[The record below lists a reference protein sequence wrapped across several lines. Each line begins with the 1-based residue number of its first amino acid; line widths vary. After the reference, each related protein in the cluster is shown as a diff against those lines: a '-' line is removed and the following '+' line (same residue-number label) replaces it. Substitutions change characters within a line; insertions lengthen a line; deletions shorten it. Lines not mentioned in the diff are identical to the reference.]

1 MTKTSETKKNVVR
14 GWPRVLLFG
23 SLAMNLLIV
32 GLLAGAVLRHGPE
45 RRERVAE
52 LRDFGLGPFGN
63 AFTKSDRRAIGVAMK
78 ERAGDLRK
86 NRDVFRQEFT
96 LLLDALRATPF
107 DAQAVQDS
115 VVAQRLE
122 IEARQDIG
130 QQLVLERISAM
141 SDEDRAKFADRLERS
156 MNRTFRK
163 KK

>member
-1 MTKTSETKKNVVR
+1 MTKTSEPKKNVMR
-14 GWPRVLLFG
+14 GWPRILLFG
-23 SLAMNLLIV
+23 SLAMNLLVV

-45 RRERVAE
+45 RREGGAE

-63 AFTKSDRRAIGVAMK
+63 AFTRADRRAIGNAMK
-78 ERAGDLRK
+78 DKAGDLRK
-86 NRDVFRQEFT
+86 NREVFRQEFT

-107 DAQAVQDS
+107 DAEAVRDS

-122 IEARQDIG
+122 LEVRQDIG

-156 MNRTFRK
+156 MNRNFRK